1 MFFITIPLF
10 SALPRAQM
18 QHLIFDTAVMR
29 VSRWPVALELLR
41 RSRGAVA
48 WRGDGI
54 HVQLY
59 IYVLFNVYIHMYF
72 DMI

>member
-18 QHLIFDTAVMR
+18 QHLIFDTSVMR

-41 RSRGAVA
+41 RSRGAVEP
-48 WRGDGI
+48 WRGGGTLMGKSLGREDGI

-59 IYVLFNVYIHMYF
+59 I
-72 DMI
+72 